1 MEVVSSNFSLLGW
14 SCMIQIMISLP
25 GTVNE
30 GLQTQ
35 NLFPLCIFL
44 VRLDSKVAVVEV
56 RMHVLIS
63 YLK

>member
-1 MEVVSSNFSLLGW
+1 M
-14 SCMIQIMISLP
+14 MISLP
-25 GTVNE
+25 GTANE

-44 VRLDSKVAVVEV
+44 ARLVSEVAVVEV
-56 RMHVLIS
+56 RIHVLIS